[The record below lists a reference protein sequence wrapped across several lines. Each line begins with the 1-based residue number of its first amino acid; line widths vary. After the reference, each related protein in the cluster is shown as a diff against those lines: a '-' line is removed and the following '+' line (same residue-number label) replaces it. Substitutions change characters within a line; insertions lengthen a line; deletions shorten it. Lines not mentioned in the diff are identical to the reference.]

1 MATPSGAGLL
11 FWLSLAAIAYP
22 YAIYPVLLAA
32 ANRLARRRLPA
43 ADTAHRPA
51 ITLICPVHNEER
63 RIQEKVRNLLAL
75 DYPPERLQIVVVGD
89 GCTDRTL
96 EVALAEGRGRVE
108 VVDLP
113 RRGGKAGALN
123 AGLNRATGEVLVF
136 TDAGIVLEASSLTA
150 LAGHFADPSVGCVS
164 GEDEIE
170 GRGGEGLYGRLEL
183 WLRREEAKLHSIAGA
198 SGCLYAMRRSLCQPF
213 RAGMAPDFLSVLDTV
228 RAGSRAISEPGA
240 RGTMTATASVRAEFG
255 RKARTFLRGITA
267 LLGNAA
273 LLNPFRHPAYSFILA
288 SHKLARWLAPLALA
302 GCLAGAFLMRGE
314 PLYRG
319 FFYAQLALY
328 ALAAAGLAWPA
339 LAARSLVV
347 RISAFFLLVNAAAAK
362 ALALW
367 IVGVRL
373 EVWEP
378 TRRPA

>member
-1 MATPSGAGLL
+1 MATPSWACWV

-32 ANRLARRRLPA
+32 ANRLAGRRLPA
-43 ADTAHRPA
+43 SDAAHRPTV
-51 ITLICPVHNEER
+51 TLICPVHNEER
-63 RIQEKVRNLLAL
+63 RIAEKIRNLLAL
-75 DYPPERLQIVVVGD
+75 DYPAERLQIVIVGD

-96 EVALAEGRGRVE
+96 ELALAEGQGRVE
-108 VVDLP
+108 VVPLP
-113 RRGGKAGALN
+113 VRGGKAGALN
-123 AGLNRATGEVLVF
+123 AGLGRATGELLLF
-136 TDAGIVLEASSLTA
+136 TDAGIVLEPDSLAA
-150 LAGHFADPSVGCVS
+150 LAGHFSDPSVGCVS
-164 GEDEIE
+164 GEDAIE
-170 GRGGEGLYGRLEL
+170 GEGGEGLYGRLEL

-198 SGCLYAMRRSLCQPF
+198 SGCLYAMRRSLCRPF
-213 RAGMAPDFLSVLDTV
+213 RGGMAPDFLSVLDTV

-240 RGTMTATASVRAEFG
+240 RGTMTATASARAEFS

-267 LLGNAA
+267 LFGNAA
-273 LLNPFRHPAYSFILA
+273 LLNPFRHPAFSFILV
-288 SHKLARWLAPLALA
+288 SHKLARWLAPLALG
-302 GCLAGAFLMRGE
+302 GCLVGAFLLRHA
-314 PLYRG
+314 PLYWG
-319 FFYAQLALY
+319 LFNAQLALY

-347 RISAFFLLVNAAAAK
+347 RVCAFFVLVNAAAAK

-367 IVGVRL
+367 IVGVRQ

>member
-1 MATPSGAGLL
+1 MATPSWACWL
-11 FWLSLAAIAYP
+11 FWLSFAAVAYP
-22 YAIYPVLLAA
+22 YVIYPLLLAA

-43 ADTAHRPA
+43 ADAAHRPTV
-51 ITLICPVHNEER
+51 TLICPVHNEER
-63 RIQEKVRNLLAL
+63 RIQDKVRNLLAL
-75 DYPPERLQIVVVGD
+75 DYPPGRLQIVVVGD

-96 EVALAEGRGRVE
+96 EVARAEGRGRVE

-113 RRGGKAGALN
+113 KRSGKAAALN
-123 AGLNRATGEVLVF
+123 AGVERAIGELLVF
-136 TDAGIVLEASSLTA
+136 TDAGIVLEAPSLAA
-150 LAGHFADPSVGCVS
+150 LAGHFADPVVGCVS
-164 GEDEIE
+164 GEDAIE
-170 GRGGEGLYGRLEL
+170 GGGGEGLYGQLEL

-198 SGCLYAMRRSLCQPF
+198 SGCLYAMRRSLCGPF

-228 RAGSRAISEPGA
+228 RAGARAISEPGA
-240 RGTMTATASVRAEFG
+240 RGTMTATASASAEFS

-273 LLNPFRHPAYSFILA
+273 LLNPFRHPAYSFILV

-302 GCLAGAFLMRGE
+302 GCLAGAFMMRGE

-319 FFYAQLALY
+319 MFYAQLALY
-328 ALAAAGLAWPA
+328 ALAVAGLAWPT

-347 RISAFFLLVNAAAAK
+347 RICAFFVLVNAAAAQ

-367 IVGVRL
+367 MIGVRQ